1 MSMSVFEDEVSFL
14 IEAMKQGWK
23 IKNCGN
29 GRYTLTMNVMV
40 SESTTSP
47 SCIYKTRVAKNK

>member
-1 MSMSVFEDEVSFL
+1 MSVFEDEVSFL

-47 SCIYKTRVAKNK
+47 SCIYKNTRCKE